1 MCHVHVHP
9 SHCGVSACAR
19 RFVQVLLL
27 FIRVFDFLTQSESLG
42 VLCIVLFKIFVNDV
56 GVFLLLCAII
66 IAYTFDD
73 PWRAL
78 LTLLP
83 LMTRGRCAIIIV
95 GFSTSFWLLLAG
107 AIANSDAPQ
116 ET

>member
-1 MCHVHVHP
+1 MDRLPRKPLPPTRDEVAGRKV
-9 SHCGVSACAR
+9 VKLEQLWLWAR
-19 RFVQVLLL
+19 RL
-27 FIRVFDFLTQSESLG
+27 SESLG